1 MKQDLS
7 WTKLPVLNLTPGF
20 EPFGPSTAGTVEY
33 IDYPS
38 GVEPHVR
45 ITRHVQEEGKGKG
58 VLFTAR
64 PTNPNELM
72 RVLLAPSAMGHDVRN
87 TMGGWDLFMPYM
99 PHARQDRRAVPEDA
113 ESLHV
118 MVRLMQHS
126 GYGAVHVFDLHN
138 PEATDS
144 QPRNLRRFVKNYAPT
159 HFLTNVIRLE
169 ETSNKSERQVLLVVP
184 DKGMMRRLLHM
195 VAHEAA
201 DAEPTLFADLMIR
214 HEHLVCRKDRNPENG
229 VLNISVPQDVDVKG
243 RVCVIVDD
251 ICDGGGTF
259 IPVIATLK
267 ERGAKR
273 VVLVVSH
280 GLFTKGFKALKK
292 AGLDAV
298 YTTDSWPEQ
307 VLDARIV
314 RRITSN
320 WQTLLG
326 A

>member
-1 MKQDLS
+1 MKPDLS

-45 ITRHVQEEGKGKG
+45 IKEHVHEEGKPSH

-64 PTNPNELM
+64 PTSPLEIL
-72 RVLLAPSAMGHDVRN
+72 RLLLAPSALQLGREVH
-87 TMGGWDLFMPYM
+87 LFMPYM
-99 PHARQDRRAVPEDA
+99 PHARQDRRAVPSDA
-113 ESLHV
+113 LSLTV
-118 MVRLMQHS
+118 MVALLQRA
-126 GYGAVHVFDLHN
+126 GYRNVHVFDLHN
-138 PEATDS
+138 PAALPCEPWNFGS
-144 QPRNLRRFVKNYAPT
+144 SVNNYAPT

-169 ETSNKSERQVLLVVP
+169 ESSNKGERQVLLVVP

-195 VAHEAA
+195 VAYEAA

-214 HEHLVCRKDRNPENG
+214 HEQLVCRKDRDPESG
-229 VLNISVPQDVDVKG
+229 RLSILVPHDVDVKG
-243 RVCVIVDD
+243 RNCVIVDD

-259 IPVIATLK
+259 IPIIATLK
-267 ERGAKR
+267 ARGANR
-273 VVLVVSH
+273 VVLAVSH
-280 GLFTKGFKALKK
+280 GLFTKGTAALKK
-292 AGLDAV
+292 ARLDKV
-298 YTTDSWPEQ
+298 YTTDSWPGADASANPKVCQ
-307 VLDARIV
+307 VI
-314 RRITSN
+314 SN